1 MRVDDD
7 LEGRVRLLMDEGQK
21 IEAIKLYRGRTGAGL
36 KESKDA
42 VEAIGR
48 GQRFPS
54 RQDDGDFRDEVL
66 SLLEQG
72 QKIGAIKLFRERTG
86 AGLKEAKDAVEA
98 MQRGQA
104 TASGAPIERDFENEV
119 ISLLEQ
125 GQKIGAIKLFRERT
139 GAGLKESKEAVEA
152 LAERRGIII
161 SQGTGCF
168 GVVVLLGF
176 LTGALVFADDR
187 PATTS
192 EAKPSQDG
200 LLVHTVES
208 PFQAGKTEIRSMI
221 RDNPGFP

>member
-7 LEGRVRLLMDEGQK
+7 LEERVRLLMDQDQK

-36 KESKDA
+36 KESKEA

-66 SLLEQG
+66 SLLKQG

-86 AGLKEAKDAVEA
+86 VGLKEAKDAVEA
-98 MQRGQA
+98 MQRGQM
-104 TASGAPIERDFENEV
+104 TPSGTPINRDFENEI

-125 GQKIGAIKLFRERT
+125 GQKIGAIKLFRERMR
-139 GAGLKESKEAVEA
+139 AGLKESKEAVEA

-161 SQGTGCF
+161 SQRAGCF
-168 GVVVLLGF
+168 GVVVVLGF

-187 PATTS
+187 PAMTT
-192 EAKPSQDG
+192 EAKPEPNG
-200 LLVHTVES
+200 LLFRTVES
-208 PFQAGKTEIRSMI
+208 PYQAGKTESRTII
-221 RDNPGFP
+221 RDDPGIR